1 MHVDSTQLGLQ
12 HGETVAGKQILKPGK
27 GKRHHE
33 KWLKLRSQGI
43 GASDISTILGLNRF
57 QTPIQLWLE
66 RTGQVPP
73 KIQTLPMKLGHMLE
87 PVVAE
92 LFAEETGLE
101 LYPLGLWQSKTRP
114 YVTCTPDFGI
124 LGHNALLECKVNGL
138 YAATEWEDGQT
149 PDHAELQAQGQM
161 FVTGAGMVYAAGLVW
176 GHSVSLEIREVHRDD
191 SIIAHILDAVEEIM
205 ACIRSRTPPAA
216 VDHDTE
222 ATLDK
227 AYPLLVGERRELNAE
242 AKQAWFAW
250 KTFEETRKTAEQGE
264 EKAKKMF
271 REFMAG
277 AEVPT
282 IGGHPL
288 GYYKEISVDGHWR
301 KPSTYRRFFQAK
313 DKR

>member
-1 MHVDSTQLGLQ
+1 MNGTQFGLQ
-12 HGETVAGKQILKPGK
+12 YGETVQGKQILKPGK

-33 KWLKLRSQGI
+33 KWLKLRSQGV

-73 KIQTLPMKLGHMLE
+73 KDQTLPMRLGHETE
-87 PVVAE
+87 PIIAK

-101 LYPLGLWQSKTRP
+101 LYPLGLWQSKTREWH
-114 YVTCTPDFGI
+114 TATPDRGI
-124 LGHNALLECKVNGL
+124 VGHNALLECKLTG
-138 YAATEWEDGQT
+138 YHMASEWEDGQT
-149 PDHAELQAQGQM
+149 SDHAELQSQGQM
-161 FVTGAGMVYAAGLVW
+161 YVTGATMVYVCALVF
-176 GHSVSLEIREVHRDD
+176 GNGVSLEIREVHRDD
-191 SIIAHILDAVEEIM
+191 AVIAHILRAGEEFM
-205 ACIRSRTPPAA
+205 NCIRSRTPPAA

-227 AYPLLVGERRELNAE
+227 AYPLLVGERRELSPE

-250 KTFEETRKTAEQGE
+250 KTCEETRKTAERGE
-264 EKAKKMF
+264 EKAKRAF

-277 AEVPT
+277 AEIPT